1 VRMNNNSKDGIPTF
15 SYPHTFLCGNC
26 NKKHT
31 ALAFS
36 DAELDYINFILS
48 IHRESLIGM
57 IEKKRSR
64 RERRYLK
71 SEIEVT
77 DHLAE
82 KVNFK
87 EYVGDSDIAA
97 NVNVTITDDNR
108 KHNNDNDDLNA
119 DIDDDEDED
128 ELKR

>member
-1 VRMNNNSKDGIPTF
+1 M
-15 SYPHTFLCGNC
+15 
-26 NKKHT
+26 
-31 ALAFS
+31 
-36 DAELDYINFILS
+36 
-48 IHRESLIGM
+48 IGK
-57 IEKKRSR
+57 ERSR
-64 RERRYLK
+64 REHRYQK

-82 KVNFK
+82 KVSFK
-87 EYVGDSDIAA
+87 EYVSDSDVAA

-119 DIDDDEDED
+119 DIDDEDED